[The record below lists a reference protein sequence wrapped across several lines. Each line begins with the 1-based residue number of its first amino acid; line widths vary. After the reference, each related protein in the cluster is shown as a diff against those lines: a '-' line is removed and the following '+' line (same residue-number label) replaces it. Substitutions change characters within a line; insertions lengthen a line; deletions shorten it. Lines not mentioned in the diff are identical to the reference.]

1 MLTAEMVAYLVK
13 LALLNAVK
21 RVSLSPRP
29 PLPCPSAHAMPKSLK
44 V

>member
-1 MLTAEMVAYLVK
+1 MLTAQMVAYLVK

-21 RVSLSPRP
+21 RVSLSPP

>member
-1 MLTAEMVAYLVK
+1 MLTAQMVAYLVK

-21 RVSLSPRP
+21 RVSLSPPP